1 MAGKHE
7 IPTVLNNFNVYN
19 DAKSALLVGV
29 ADIELPEIEFLTESI
44 KGAGISG
51 EIEAVIQGH
60 VAPMEVTINF
70 HAQSKN
76 TIELCNSL
84 YGQKITC
91 RSSIGSYDAASGAIA
106 SIGDR
111 LHMTIGVKNIALGK
125 RETGSALDSGVTV
138 AVMALKYV
146 IVGKTV
152 LDIDPAN
159 MIFKVNGTDILKGV
173 KKDLGIY

>member
-60 VAPMEVTINF
+60 VAPMEATINF

-84 YGQKITC
+84 YGQQLTC
-91 RSSIGSYDAASGAIA
+91 RSSIGAYDAASGAFG

-111 LHMTIGVKNIALGK
+111 LHMIIAAKNVALGK
-125 RETGSALDSGVTV
+125 RETGSSLDAGITV
-138 AVMALKYV
+138 SVMSLKY
-146 IVGKTV
+146 IVAGKSV
-152 LDIDPAN
+152 LEIDPPN
-159 MIFKVNGTDILKGV
+159 MVFKVNGTDILKGV

>member
-19 DAKSALLVGV
+19 DTNSAMLVGV
-29 ADIELPEIEFLTESI
+29 ADIELPEIEFLTETI

-60 VAPMEVTINF
+60 VAPMEATINF
-70 HAQSKN
+70 HAQNKN

-84 YGQKITC
+84 NGQQITC
-91 RSSIGSYDAASGAIA
+91 RSSIGSYDASSGAIA

-111 LHMTIGVKNIALGK
+111 LHMTISVKNVALGK
-125 RETGSALDSGVTV
+125 RETGSSLDAGITV
-138 AVMALKYV
+138 AVMSLKYV
-146 IVGKTV
+146 VAGKTV
-152 LDIDPAN
+152 LEIDPAN
-159 MIFKVNGTDILKGV
+159 TVFKVNGKDILAGV
-173 KKDLGIY
+173 RKDLGIY